1 MKETLI
7 EKLHELV
14 QAEDIMSVREAIREI
29 RNDWKAESA
38 KERQLQLEA
47 YNTQPVEEGAEKP
60 PFTYVPHE
68 LEERFQELLKVY
80 EDRIEE
86 HGKLLAAERQKNLE
100 AKNAIIKEF
109 ETLVTSEENIGKALK
124 ILSLVMRSKPVPS
137 VLMM

>member
-47 YNTQPVEEGAEKP
+47 
-60 PFTYVPHE
+60 H
-68 LEERFQELLKVY
+68 
-80 EDRIEE
+80 
-86 HGKLLAAERQKNLE
+86 
-100 AKNAIIKEF
+100 
-109 ETLVTSEENIGKALK
+109 KALTEVEGEEK
-124 ILSLVMRSKPVPS
+124 AELVYAPH
-137 VLMM
+137 